1 MKTVPTFSVT
11 SSRRTKTGSWVIV
24 EIVVVIVLNGTPKLT
39 GGFSVFEG
47 SRQRSVEVQLEC
59 GLRRYPLIRTHL
71 QSLPMPLP
79 KFGARFQR
87 RNRVI
92 VAAHLK
98 IS

>member
-47 SRQRSVEVQLEC
+47 SRQRSN
-59 GLRRYPLIRTHL
+59 G
-71 QSLPMPLP
+71 
-79 KFGARFQR
+79 KFY
-87 RNRVI
+87 
-92 VAAHLK
+92 
-98 IS
+98 

>member
-47 SRQRSVEVQLEC
+47 SRQRSN
-59 GLRRYPLIRTHL
+59 GNSIRTSTSKVSARSC
-71 QSLPMPLP
+71 SLEVL
-79 KFGARFQR
+79 A
-87 RNRVI
+87 
-92 VAAHLK
+92 
-98 IS
+98 